1 MFRPVQ
7 NTGPSTATPGTSSS
21 RSTHPSVA
29 EAASRSRNDAFA
41 SHTSAAPTFQR
52 PRRFLLLARE
62 KLEPAV
68 PPPLP
73 AARVTSRSRIVDSME
88 PDFTPTESAIRD
100 GQQNVPQSRGN
111 SNPGPSNHPVAS
123 AAASSSRIVQQPIPP
138 SRRASV
144 VGQVDSTATASFSS
158 RITQRPIPRTERN
171 SGPADLEPRII
182 SSSSANRGSR
192 PFPLPQLRNAGSVT
206 TTSKNTPAAHAAYQ
220 AIPRPARHNEPTRT
234 PVTSTSRAAQQS
246 MHQPTR
252 DALPTHT
259 STSSATRITQ
269 QPTVHPPRTSTHA
282 LSASA
287 SRATQQ
293 STFRSANS
301 TAAPMDTPTSSASA
315 SILEFICLYTHD
327 LRRKKKRW
335 QDGKL
340 KFHTFN
346 KKYMVYDDGGGF
358 VGDGHWQGDATEVA
372 EGLEMNLDRGMAI
385 VQLLECTGSKEQD
398 LGEVLGK
405 RAREVEERRVS
416 AAAKLSSS
424 AAPSNPAKRSRG
436 GDMMVEILPPTTLA
450 IGIPLAPRNG
460 GGAGV
465 AVAVE
470 TPTPTTLAPILPPPP
485 RKRAAGVAM
494 AVVQTR
500 PTTGSTMAPLPPR
513 NGGAWSTHAMDLM
526 GITRPSRV

>member
-1 MFRPVQ
+1 MFRPAQ
-7 NTGPSTATPGTSSS
+7 NTGSSTATPGTSSS
-21 RSTHPSVA
+21 RSTHPSVG
-29 EAASRSRNDAFA
+29 EAVSRSRNDAFA

-73 AARVTSRSRIVDSME
+73 AARVTSRSRIVDSIE
-88 PDFTPTESAIRD
+88 LDFTPTESASRD
-100 GQQNVPQSRGN
+100 GQQNVPQS
-111 SNPGPSNHPVAS
+111 NPGPSSHHVAS
-123 AAASSSRIVQQPIPP
+123 AASSSSRIVQQPIPP

-144 VGQVDSTATASFSS
+144 VGQVDSSAAASFSS
-158 RITQRPIPRTERN
+158 RATQRTIPRTERN
-171 SGPADLEPRII
+171 TGPADLEPRII
-182 SSSSANRGSR
+182 SSTTANRGSR
-192 PFPLPQLRNAGSVT
+192 PFPLPQMRNAGSIT

-220 AIPRPARHNEPTRT
+220 AAPQPVRHNEPTRT
-234 PVTSTSRAAQQS
+234 PVISTSRAAQQS

-252 DALPTHT
+252 DALPTHA
-259 STSSATRITQ
+259 STSSASRITQ
-269 QPTVHPPRTSTHA
+269 QPALQPPRTSTHA

-287 SRATQQ
+287 SLATQQ
-293 STFRSANS
+293 STFRSVNP
-301 TAAPMDTPTSSASA
+301 TAAPLNIPTSSASA

-358 VGDGHWQGDATEVA
+358 VGDGHWQGDASEVA

-405 RAREVEERRVS
+405 RVREVEERRVS
-416 AAAKLSSS
+416 AAAKVSSS

-436 GDMMVEILPPTTLA
+436 VDIMVETPPPTTLA
-450 IGIPLAPRNG
+450 TGIPLPPRN

-470 TPTPTTLAPILPPPP
+470 IPTTTTLAPILPPPP

-494 AVVQTR
+494 TVVQTR
-500 PTTGSTMAPLPPR
+500 PTTGTTMAPLPPR